1 MKSVSWDFT
10 VDWRKLRLLHELDRR
25 GTIAATAEAMHLTP
39 SAVSQQLA
47 GLARDIG
54 VPLLE
59 RRGRTVVLTGQA
71 RLLLDHAEGMRE
83 LAERARAALD
93 AWADGTVGHVR
104 VGSLSTG
111 ITALVAPAIV
121 RLAGDRPGLTVRV
134 SEQEPGDALD
144 LLDSGELEIA
154 VTVDFPGAPAR
165 QDARYRRADLIA
177 DVMDAVVPLGHPLAS
192 RPAVDLTE
200 LAGEVWVGA
209 AESDACRH
217 IVTGICAAAGFA
229 PDIQH
234 YCREWDAV
242 AALVAAGVGVSLI
255 PRSAQPLRPRLAV
268 LPVVGAPASR
278 LLYALVRAGTEQD
291 PGTAAVLGALSA
303 VAAERP
309 DGIAAVASAVLR
321 LACGAGICG
330 ALLCLVGCAAGS
342 GDLGRDGRAQF
353 DGPAHRAQR
362 VV

>member
-1 MKSVSWDFT
+1 VKSISWDFT

-54 VPLLE
+54 VPLLA

-111 ITALVAPAIV
+111 ITALVAPALV
-121 RLAGDRPGLTVRV
+121 HLAGGRPGLTVRV

-165 QDARYRRADLIA
+165 QDARYRRVDLIA
-177 DVMDAVVPLGHPLAS
+177 DVMDAVVPLGHPLAG

-291 PGTAAVLGALSA
+291 PGTAAVLDALSA
-303 VAAERP
+303 VAAARP
-309 DGIAAVASAVLR
+309 DGIA
-321 LACGAGICG
+321 
-330 ALLCLVGCAAGS
+330 GS
-342 GDLGRDGRAQF
+342 RGQ
-353 DGPAHRAQR
+353 PA
-362 VV
+362 